1 MRALALL
8 LVWLA
13 AAALLA
19 ACGASN
25 PVLGEW
31 ELDRNETRYGAV
43 LAAELAQL
51 DHLSFGSESVVAGGV
66 EIPGSYVVEEQR
78 VRFVRGD
85 GRGEHAIEILS
96 DERIRVE
103 LPIGISAV
111 YRRPGR

>member
-1 MRALALL
+1 VRALAPLFAS
-8 LVWLA
+8 LA
-13 AAALLA
+13 AAALLV

-31 ELDRNETRYGAV
+31 ELDRDETRYGAV

-51 DHLSFGSESVVAGGV
+51 DQLSFGSESVVAGDV
-66 EIPGSYVVEEQR
+66 EISGSYVVEEER
-78 VRFVRGD
+78 VRFVRSD

-111 YRRPGR
+111 YRRADR